1 MVLAGHVKS
10 LTMSGIYMLVV
21 FANLNVKVGTP
32 AQLSV
37 YVTFLR
43 EFGVIRHAR
52 TLHFILFVGV
62 QRALRIQHYLVTI
75 LELFAEILLH
85 TEKENG

>member
-1 MVLAGHVKS
+1 
-10 LTMSGIYMLVV
+10 MLVV

-85 TEKENG
+85 TEKDNR